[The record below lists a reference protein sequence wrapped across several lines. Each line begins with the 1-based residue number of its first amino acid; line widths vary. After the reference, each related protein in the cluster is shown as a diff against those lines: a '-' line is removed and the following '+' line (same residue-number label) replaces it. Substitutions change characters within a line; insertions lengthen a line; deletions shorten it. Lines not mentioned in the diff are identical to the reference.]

1 MNGAEHYAEAERWL
15 ALVEAEIADNDY
27 DAAGLVAA
35 QVHATLA
42 LAWASNRAAFEPPP
56 GPLPPWPGLRATAT

>member
-42 LAWASNRAAFEPPP
+42 LAWASNEGTRRAP
-56 GPLPPWPGLRATAT
+56 